1 MTASTSTPPNTSAL
15 NIGIA
20 LFDKATLL
28 DFAAPWD
35 VFKRIPDA
43 DTHLVAHT
51 LDSVTASG
59 MTVAPSITWDDCPK
73 LDVICVPG
81 GNGHISAMK
90 DDMLRGHLVRHA
102 ENAAYVTA
110 VCTGS
115 LVLAA
120 AGLLRGYKATTHWY
134 SLDRLAT
141 FGAIPTERRVVK
153 DRNRITGGGVT
164 AGLDFALTVAAEL
177 RGAQVAKEI
186 QLGMEY
192 APDPPFPDGHPDTAD
207 AETVTLVKAQYG
219 NYGKRM
225 KEVDAEIAAKLK
237 E

>member
-1 MTASTSTPPNTSAL
+1 MTASSSFASTSSPL
-15 NIGIA
+15 NIGIV

-35 VFKRIPDA
+35 VFKRLPDA
-43 DTHLVAHT
+43 ETHLIAHT
-51 LDSVTASG
+51 MDAVTASG
-59 MTVAPSITWDDCPK
+59 MTVTPTVTWDACPA

-81 GNGHISAMK
+81 GNGHIAAMQ
-90 DDMLRGHLVRHA
+90 DDVLLAHLKRHA
-102 ENAAYVTA
+102 EHAAYVTA

-134 SLDRLAT
+134 SLNRLAT
-141 FGAIPTERRVVK
+141 FGAIPTERRVVI
-153 DRNRITGGGVT
+153 DRSRITGGGVT

-177 RGAQVAKEI
+177 RGTQVAKEI

-192 APDPPFPDGHPDTAD
+192 APDPPFADGHPDTSD
-207 AETVTLVKAQYG
+207 AETVALVKAQYG
-219 NYGKRM
+219 GYGKRM

-237 E
+237 